1 MLRLVAPLIA
11 LSGALIPTPAAPELR
26 GEELFKALHGG
37 GYTIVLR
44 HARTDRSFREEMG
57 SVPAL
62 RSQQRNLD
70 DNGVRDARLMGAA
83 FRRFAIPF
91 GEIVSSP
98 MFRATETAEYAV
110 GVPTR
115 TTMALRTFPSPVEA
129 RELIAAAPRA
139 GTNTLIVTHHFVIE
153 AHVPGIRPGEIG
165 ESEAVVVRRTADGA
179 IEVVGRITLADWQA
193 LGADAGAARA
203 THPVT
208 LPGSTLG
215 RLAQGYLR
223 AFNSGDS
230 TTMRAFVESSLRAD
244 VSRPLAERIGTYVR
258 LFGDFG
264 PLTPTAL
271 EAASEQEIVVAV
283 AAKTGD
289 LRLTF
294 RLAEGGRLG
303 SVTFATEQPGRHP

>member
-1 MLRLVAPLIA
+1 
-11 LSGALIPTPAAPELR
+11 
-26 GEELFKALHGG
+26 
-37 GYTIVLR
+37 
-44 HARTDRSFREEMG
+44 
-57 SVPAL
+57 
-62 RSQQRNLD
+62 
-70 DNGVRDARLMGAA
+70 MGAA

-91 GEIVSSP
+91 GENISSP
-98 MFRATETAEYAV
+98 MFRATETAEYAA

-115 TTMALRTFPSPVEA
+115 TTMALRTFPSPAEA

-179 IEVVGRITLADWQA
+179 IEVVGRITLDDWQA
-193 LGADAGAARA
+193 LGAATRA

-208 LPGSTLG
+208 LPASTLG

-230 TTMRAFVESSLRAD
+230 TTMRAFLESSLMAD
-244 VSRPLAERIGTYVR
+244 RSRTSAERVGTYVR

-264 PLTPTAL
+264 PLTPTAV
-271 EAASEQEIVVAV
+271 EAASEQEIVVAA
-283 AAKTGD
+283 AAKTGA